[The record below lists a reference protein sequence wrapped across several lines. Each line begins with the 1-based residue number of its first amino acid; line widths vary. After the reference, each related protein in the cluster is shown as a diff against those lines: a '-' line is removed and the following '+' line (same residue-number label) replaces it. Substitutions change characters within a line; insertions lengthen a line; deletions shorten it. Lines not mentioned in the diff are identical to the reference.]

1 MEVWDLIDL
10 RSQPVCSGSNRWWD
24 ARQEEL
30 AMACRGGRAQ
40 PVIFWVVLIM
50 LCATFLFSVVTL
62 MQKQCI
68 SHCSHCVKAYI
79 LCGVITCLS
88 HVCLGKLG
96 ITFFF
101 QGIISKLVCHM
112 DGWFIPLAITLI
124 ISFFNSQFNNKIP

>member
-40 PVIFWVVLIM
+40 PVIFWVVLIT
-50 LCATFLFSVVTL
+50 LCAAFLFSVVTL

-96 ITFFF
+96 IV
-101 QGIISKLVCHM
+101 SKLVCHM
-112 DGWFIPLAITLI
+112 NGWFIPLAITLI
-124 ISFFNSQFNNKIP
+124 ISFFNSQFNNKIL

>member
-68 SHCSHCVKAYI
+68 SHCVKAYI

-96 ITFFF
+96 IV
-101 QGIISKLVCHM
+101 SKLVCHM

-124 ISFFNSQFNNKIP
+124 ISFFNSQFNIKIP

>member
-1 MEVWDLIDL
+1 
-10 RSQPVCSGSNRWWD
+10 
-24 ARQEEL
+24 
-30 AMACRGGRAQ
+30 MACRGGRAQ
-40 PVIFWVVLIM
+40 PVIFWVVLIT
-50 LCATFLFSVVTL
+50 LCAAFLFSVVTL

-101 QGIISKLVCHM
+101 QGIVSKLVFHV

-124 ISFFNSQFNNKIP
+124 ISFFLKFSLIIKFHDKILQQKRKTCLETLSYN